1 MEYLVNLGAEK
12 SKLLVGI
19 PLYGQAYRLS
29 SENLANLGDPT
40 TGPGTA
46 GEFTKQPGMLAYY
59 EICDRIKYKGWKTG
73 LGGKSNIKKKI
84 TFLFSHE
91 MILN

>member
-1 MEYLVNLGAEK
+1 MEYLVKLGADK

-29 SENLANLGDPT
+29 SENLTGLGDPA
-40 TGPGTA
+40 TGPGTP

-59 EICDRIKYKGWKTG
+59 EICDRIKNKGWKRG
-73 LGGKSNIKKKI
+73 LGKRY
-84 TFLFSHE
+84 
-91 MILN
+91 